1 MPDTHILVGT
11 PQRRVDGR
19 AKVTGAATYAGEFS
33 APDLLHGYVV
43 CSGIAKG
50 RITAIDATAAMAV
63 PGVRQVFTHENRT
76 GMAWLDHNWQDQVG
90 PPGHTFRPLYDE
102 NVHYSGQ
109 PVALVVADS
118 FDLARHAASLVRVE
132 YAAEAHETNLEVV
145 RPDAYDPPKKRSGI
159 NPPPKPRGNAAAAL
173 AESAVRIENEWT
185 VAPEHHNAME
195 PHATTVVWEGG
206 GAITV
211 HDKTQ
216 GVQNT
221 QAFVASVFGLSK
233 DDIRVVTP
241 YLGGGFG
248 SGLRPQYQVVL
259 AVMASLALQRSVR
272 VVLTRDQTFSFTYR
286 PQTINTLA
294 LGADPDGMLHALTH
308 EAVAGTSQYEDHQ
321 EVVVNWSGALYS
333 TPNTTLTYK
342 LAKLDTATPGDMR
355 APGAPLGLFAM
366 ESAMDE
372 LAYATGVDPVQL
384 RLRNYAEEDQTTNKA
399 YSSKE
404 LRAAY
409 QLGAERFGWS
419 RRNPE
424 PRSMR
429 EGRELI
435 GWGMASGMWEAQM
448 MKTSASA
455 KLTQDGKLEIGCAT
469 SDIGTGTYTILTQIA
484 AETLGLRM
492 EDVTVKLGDSSLPK
506 APVEGGSWTAASAG
520 TAVQLACMTVR
531 EALFKRARGLADSPL
546 ANADLDHAWFAGG
559 RIALRQDPL
568 RSVSIADAMAG
579 AAPIEAE
586 ETASTSQISKLR
598 YIGYTHSAVF
608 VEVRVDE
615 ELGSVRVTRVVD
627 AVAAGKILNPQTS
640 RSQVIGGVV
649 FGIGMALEEESMADH
664 SLGRFM
670 NHNLSEYHIPV
681 NADIPGIEVIFV
693 DEHDEIISPI
703 GVKGLG
709 EIGIVGTAAA
719 IANAIYH
726 ATGKRMRNLPITI
739 DKLLD

>member
-19 AKVTGAATYAGEFS
+19 AKVTGAATYAGEFT
-33 APDLLHGYVV
+33 APGLLHGYVV
-43 CSGIAKG
+43 SSGIAKG
-50 RITAIDATAAMAV
+50 RIASIDTTAALAV
-63 PGVRQVFTHENRT
+63 PGVLQVLTHQNRPGT
-76 GMAWLDHNWQDQVG
+76 AYLERNWQDQVG

-102 NVHYSGQ
+102 TIHYSGQ
-109 PVALVVADS
+109 PVALVVAES
-118 FDLARHAASLVRVE
+118 FDLARHAAGLVKVE
-132 YAAEAHETNLEVV
+132 YDAEAHETNLERV
-145 RPDAYDPPKKRSGI
+145 RGDAYKPPKDRTGI
-159 NPPPKPRGNAAAAL
+159 NPPPKPRGSAEAAL
-173 AESAVRIENEWT
+173 KESYVRIQNEWT
-185 VAPEHHNAME
+185 IAPEHHNAME
-195 PHATTVVWEGG
+195 PHATTVIYDD
-206 GAITV
+206 GALLV

-221 QAFVASVFGLSK
+221 QAFIAGVFGLSSSK
-233 DDIRVVTP
+233 VHVVTP

-272 VVLTRDQTFSFTYR
+272 VVLTRDQTFTYTHR
-286 PQTINTLA
+286 PQTINTLS

-372 LAYATGVDPVQL
+372 LAYATGVDPVEL

-419 RRNPE
+419 GRSPE

-429 EGRELI
+429 DGRELI

-455 KLTQDGKLEIGCAT
+455 KLLPDGRLEVACAT
-469 SDIGTGTYTILTQIA
+469 SDIGTGTYTILAQIA

-492 EDVTVKLGDSSLPK
+492 EDVTVRLGDSDLPK
-506 APVEGGSWTAASAG
+506 APVQGGSWTAASAG
-520 TAVQLACMTVR
+520 TAVQMACMTVR
-531 EALFKRARGLADSPL
+531 EKLFKRARGLPASPL
-546 ANADLDHAWFAGG
+546 GNADLDHAWFAGG
-559 RIALRQDPL
+559 KVALRQDPSQ
-568 RSVSIADAMAG
+568 SVSIAEAMAG
-579 AAPIEAE
+579 ADPIEAE

-627 AVAAGKILNPQTS
+627 AVAAGKILNPQTA
-640 RSQVIGGVV
+640 RSQVLGGVV

-664 SLGRFM
+664 GLGRFM
-670 NHNLSEYHIPV
+670 NHNLAEYHIPV
-681 NADIPGIEVIFV
+681 SADVPQIEVIFV
-693 DEHDEIISPI
+693 DEHDEIVSPI

-719 IANAIYH
+719 VANAIFH
-726 ATGKRMRNLPITI
+726 ATGKRMRHLPITI
-739 DKLLD
+739 EKVLG

>member
-11 PQRRVDGR
+11 QQRRVDGR
-19 AKVTGAATYAGEFS
+19 AKVTGAATYAGEFTT
-33 APDLLHGYVV
+33 PGLLHGYVV
-43 CSGIAKG
+43 NSAIAKG
-50 RITAIDATAAMAV
+50 RITRIDTAAALSV
-63 PGVRQVFTHENRT
+63 PGVVQVFTHLNRPKT
-76 GMAWLDHNWQDQVG
+76 AYLERNWQDQVG
-90 PPGHTFRPLYDE
+90 PPGHTFWPLYDE
-102 NVHYSGQ
+102 HVHYSGQ
-109 PVALVVADS
+109 PVALVVAES

-132 YAAEAHETNLEVV
+132 YATEAHETNLEVV
-145 RPDAYDPPKKRSGI
+145 RPTAYVPPKTRSGI

-173 AESAVRIENEWT
+173 AKSAVRIEHEYT
-185 VAPEHHNAME
+185 IAPEHHNAME
-195 PHATTVVWEGG
+195 PHATTVIYDA
-206 GAITV
+206 GALLV

-221 QAFVASVFGLSK
+221 QAFLAGVFGLSASK
-233 DDIRVVTP
+233 VRVVTP

-248 SGLRPQYQVVL
+248 SGLRPQHQVVL
-259 AVMASLALQRSVR
+259 AVMASLGLERSVR
-272 VVLTRDQTFSFTYR
+272 VLLTRDQTFTFTHR
-286 PQTINTLA
+286 PQTINSLA
-294 LGADPDGMLHALTH
+294 LGADPDGMLHAVIH

-321 EVVVNWSGALYS
+321 EVVVNWSAALYS
-333 TPNTTLTYK
+333 SPNTTLTYK

-384 RLRNYAEEDQTTNKA
+384 RLRNYAEEDQNTNKA

-409 QLGAERFGWS
+409 QVAAERFGWS
-419 RRNPE
+419 RRTPE

-429 EGRELI
+429 QGRELI
-435 GWGMASGMWEAQM
+435 GWGMASGMWEAQL

-455 KLTQDGKLEIGCAT
+455 KLLPDGTLEVACAT

-492 EDVTVKLGDSSLPK
+492 EDVTVRLGDSDLPK
-506 APVEGGSWTAASAG
+506 APVEGGSWTAASSG
-520 TAVQLACMTVR
+520 TAVQMACVTVR
-531 EALFKRARGLADSPL
+531 EALFKRARSLPDSPL
-546 ANADLDHAWFAGG
+546 ANADLDHAWFAGD
-559 RIALRQDPL
+559 RIALRQDPT
-568 RSVSIADAMAG
+568 RCVTVADAMAG
-579 AAPIEAE
+579 AQPIEAE

-598 YIGYTHSAVF
+598 YVGYTHSAVF

-627 AVAAGKILNPQTS
+627 AVAAGKILNPQTA

-664 SLGRFM
+664 GLGRFM
-670 NHNLSEYHIPV
+670 NHNLAEYHIPV
-681 NADIPGIEVIFV
+681 SADVPQIEVIFV
-693 DEHDEIISPI
+693 EEHDEVVSPI

-719 IANAIYH
+719 IANAIHH
-726 ATGKRMRNLPITI
+726 ATGKRMRYLPITI
-739 DKLLD
+739 DKLLA

>member
-33 APDLLHGYVV
+33 TPGLLHGYVV
-43 CSGIAKG
+43 SSSIARG
-50 RITAIDATAAMAV
+50 RIAGVDATAALAV
-63 PGVRQVFTHENRT
+63 PGVVQVFTHENRPKT
-76 GMAWLDHNWQDQVG
+76 AYLDHNWQDQVG

-102 NVHYSGQ
+102 IIHYSGQ
-109 PVALVVADS
+109 PVALVVAES
-118 FDLARHAASLVRVE
+118 FDLARHAAGLVRVA
-132 YAAEAHETNLEVV
+132 YDTEAHETNLEAV
-145 RPDAYDPPKKRSGI
+145 RGDAYDPPKKRSGI

-173 AESAVRIENEWT
+173 KESHSRVENEWT
-185 VAPEHHNAME
+185 IAPEHHNAME
-195 PHATTVVWEGG
+195 PHATTVEYHDGSL
-206 GAITV
+206 II

-216 GVQNT
+216 GVQNS
-221 QAFVASVFGLSK
+221 QAFIAGVFGLSSSK
-233 DDIRVVTP
+233 VRVVTP

-259 AVMASLALQRSVR
+259 AVMASLALERSVR
-272 VVLTRDQTFSFTYR
+272 VVLTRDQTFTFTYR
-286 PQTINTLA
+286 PQTINSLA
-294 LGADPDGMLHALTH
+294 LGADPDGVLHALTH
-308 EAVAGTSQYEDHQ
+308 EAVQGTSQYEDHQ
-321 EVVVNWSGALYS
+321 EVVVNWSGAMYN

-372 LAYATGVDPVQL
+372 LAYLTGVDPVQL
-384 RLRNYAEEDQTTNKA
+384 RLRNYSEEDQTTNKA

-419 RRNPE
+419 KRNPE

-455 KLTQDGKLEIGCAT
+455 KLLPTGKLEVSCAT

-492 EDVTVKLGDSSLPK
+492 EDVVVRLGDSDLPK

-520 TAVQLACMTVR
+520 SAVQMACMTVR
-531 EALFKRARGLADSPL
+531 EKLFKRARGLADSPL
-546 ANADLDHAWFAGG
+546 GNADLDHAWFSGG
-559 RIALRQDPL
+559 RVAMRQDPS
-568 RSVSIADAMAG
+568 RYVTIADAMAG
-579 AAPIEAE
+579 ADPIEAE

-598 YIGYTHSAVF
+598 YVGYTHSAVF

-627 AVAAGKILNPQTS
+627 AVAAGKILNPQTA
-640 RSQVIGGVV
+640 RSQVLGGVV

-664 SLGRFM
+664 GLGRFM
-670 NHNLSEYHIPV
+670 NHNLAEYHIPV
-681 NADIPGIEVIFV
+681 NADVPDVEVIFV

-719 IANAIYH
+719 IANAIHH
-726 ATGKRMRNLPITI
+726 ATGKRMRHLPITI
-739 DKLLD
+739 DKVMA